1 MSTFRWKVHEACML
15 CMGSVRNLVIDT
27 VKSGKVQFDILA
39 FLESV
44 VLADMNVTGK
54 ENAQFNMILYLSYQ
68 MGNGFKEN
76 L

>member
-1 MSTFRWKVHEACML
+1 ML

-27 VKSGKVQFDILA
+27 VKSGKVQFDILG

-54 ENAQFNMILYLSYQ
+54 ENTQFNMILYLSYQ
-68 MGNGFKEN
+68 MGKGF
-76 L
+76 